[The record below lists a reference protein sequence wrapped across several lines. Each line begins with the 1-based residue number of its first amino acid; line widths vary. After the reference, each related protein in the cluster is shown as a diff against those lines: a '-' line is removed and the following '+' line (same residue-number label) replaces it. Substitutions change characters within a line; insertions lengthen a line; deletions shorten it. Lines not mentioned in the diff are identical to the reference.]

1 MDKQRV
7 VEALNQALGEEL
19 ALLTQTYWH
28 YVMATGAASPAL
40 RERWREMSIR
50 DMRHAEEL
58 AERIDH
64 YGGIPTTQP
73 RQVQV
78 GGDLIQMIRDDVALK
93 SEAVKMYA
101 GYLDLVKDEPI
112 TYHLLLEIL
121 KEEESDLDEL
131 ESWLSE

>member
-1 MDKQRV
+1 MDRQRV

-28 YVMATGAASPAL
+28 YVMATGTASPPL

-64 YGGIPTTQP
+64 FGGVPTTQP
-73 RQVQV
+73 KEIRV
-78 GGDLIQMIRDDVALK
+78 GGDLKQMIQDDLALK
-93 SEAVKMYA
+93 KEAVKMYA
-101 GYLDLVKDEPI
+101 GYLDLVRDDPI
-112 TYHLLLEIL
+112 TYHMLIDIL
-121 KEEESDLDEL
+121 KEEEADLDEL
-131 ESWLSE
+131 DAWLAE